1 MHYVERI
8 LENSLLSSCL
18 ENSRQAVAM
27 VATVALLTAFQLQ
40 LLPFFSPL
48 FVADKTIWPVVH
60 HGFWLFVALSTAFA
74 LSRRDLP
81 LILLVGAL
89 GALTLA
95 YPIDAISK
103 SFIGALTFLVCAC
116 ALARA
121 AGAIKVLQLS
131 AAVTAI
137 SACICLVDIL
147 FVHGLSDTP
156 GRAAGLSV
164 NPNIAALGL
173 LLGAMASYWT
183 VPKKW
188 VGYFL
193 ALIGAAIFVTLSKSI
208 LIVYLA
214 IFGAVLAVRIRRRKP
229 LPRLAG
235 AAVLTIGL
243 VAWIGLAL
251 TLNDRFMG
259 SASNAFHLLG
269 GALPAFEAARTS
281 IAAAAAARRDGAS
294 AHQVMIEELSRGAEN
309 EGDINAARRDGA
321 SADQI
326 MIEELSR
333 RAENEGGI
341 NSISA
346 RGLLMERAWI
356 AYRDGPLFGIGIGL
370 AHAFHPHN
378 SFLLFAIAFGPVGWL
393 IPLGFIAL
401 ARKNI
406 PLVLATFAAAMVS
419 HDIFLQPALL
429 FPLALGAAADEAT
442 SKAKIGSS
450 GRQSYR

>member
-1 MHYVERI
+1 VDASLFSVMGWSIKACGDRKAGSKQGFGMSYVERI
-8 LENSLLSSCL
+8 LENGLL
-18 ENSRQAVAM
+18 ENSRQTVAM
-27 VATVALLTAFQLQ
+27 LATVALLTAFQLQ

-48 FVADKTIWPVVH
+48 FVSDKTIWPVVH
-60 HGFWLFVALSTAFA
+60 HGFWLFVALSTVFAF
-74 LSRRDLP
+74 SRRDVP

-103 SFIGALTFLVCAC
+103 NFIGALIFLVCAC

-147 FVHGLSDTP
+147 FVHGLSDTL

-183 VPKKW
+183 IPKKW
-188 VGYFL
+188 VGCFF
-193 ALIGAAIFVTLSKSI
+193 ALIGAAIFVTLSKSV
-208 LIVYLA
+208 LIVYVG
-214 IFGAVLAVRIRRRKP
+214 IFGAMLAVRTRRRKP

-235 AAVLTIGL
+235 PAVFTIGL
-243 VAWIGLAL
+243 MAWIGLAL
-251 TLNDRFMG
+251 ALNDRFVV
-259 SASNAFHLLG
+259 SASNAFHGLG
-269 GALPAFEAARTS
+269 GALSAFEAARTS
-281 IAAAAAARRDGAS
+281 IAAAVAARDGAS
-294 AHQVMIEELSRGAEN
+294 AHA
-309 EGDINAARRDGA
+309 AARGDGA
-321 SADQI
+321 SAHQI

-333 RAENEGGI
+333 RAEDEGGI

-356 AYRDGPLFGIGIGL
+356 SYRNGPLFGIGIGL
-370 AHAFHPHN
+370 AHAFQPHN
-378 SFLLFAIAFGPVGWL
+378 SFLLFALAFGPVGWL
-393 IPLGFIAL
+393 IPLGFMAL
-401 ARKNI
+401 GRKNI

-442 SKAKIGSS
+442 SKAKS
-450 GRQSYR
+450 R

>member
-1 MHYVERI
+1 MRYVERI
-8 LENSLLSSCL
+8 LENGLLSSCL
-18 ENSRQAVAM
+18 ENSRQTVAM
-27 VATVALLTAFQLQ
+27 VAIVALLTAFQLQ

-48 FVADKTIWPVVH
+48 FVADKTIWPLVH

-74 LSRRDLP
+74 LSRRDFP

-103 SFIGALTFLVCAC
+103 NFIGALTFLVCAC

-193 ALIGAAIFVTLSKSI
+193 ALIGAAIFVTLSKSV

-235 AAVLTIGL
+235 PAVFTIGL

-251 TLNDRFMG
+251 TLNDRFVG
-259 SASNAFHLLG
+259 SPSNAFHLLG
-269 GALPAFEAARTS
+269 GAPSAFEAARTS
-281 IAAAAAARRDGAS
+281 IAAAAARRDGAS
-294 AHQVMIEELSRGAEN
+294 AHQIMIEELSRGAEN
-309 EGDINAARRDGA
+309 EGDLNAARRDGA
-321 SADQI
+321 SAHQI

-333 RAENEGGI
+333 RAENEGRI

-370 AHAFHPHN
+370 AHAFRPHN
-378 SFLLFAIAFGPVGWL
+378 SFLLFALAFGPVGWL

-401 ARKNI
+401 ARKNV
-406 PLVLATFAAAMVS
+406 PLVLATFAAALVS

-442 SKAKIGSS
+442 SKAK
-450 GRQSYR
+450 

>member
-1 MHYVERI
+1 MRYVERI
-8 LENSLLSSCL
+8 LVNGLLSSCL
-18 ENSRQAVAM
+18 ENSRQTVAM

-48 FVADKTIWPVVH
+48 FVSDKTIWPLVH

-121 AGAIKVLQLS
+121 ARAIKVLQLS

-183 VPKKW
+183 IPKKW

-193 ALIGAAIFVTLSKSI
+193 ALIGAAIFVTLSKSV

-235 AAVLTIGL
+235 PAVFTIGL

-251 TLNDRFMG
+251 TLNDRFVG
-259 SASNAFHLLG
+259 SPSNAFHLLG
-269 GALPAFEAARTS
+269 GALSAFEAARTS
-281 IAAAAAARRDGAS
+281 IAASAAARKDGAS
-294 AHQVMIEELSRGAEN
+294 AHQIMIEELSRGAEN

-321 SADQI
+321 SAHQI

-333 RAENEGGI
+333 RAENEGRI

-356 AYRDGPLFGIGIGL
+356 AYRDGPFFGIGIGL
-370 AHAFHPHN
+370 AHAFRPHN
-378 SFLLFAIAFGPVGWL
+378 SFLLFALAFGPVGWL

-429 FPLALGAAADEAT
+429 FPLALSAAADEAT
-442 SKAKIGSS
+442 SKAKMGSS
-450 GRQSYR
+450 GRQPY